1 MALYSF
7 EKDSPN
13 GPEAQVW
20 PSFSKDLLP
29 TFHLPGRQCVT
40 ISREDIEKVAVL
52 ARIRVDDEQVSALE
66 KDLGNILDLV
76 DQLAAADT
84 DSVEP
89 MAHPL
94 NAVQRLRAD
103 EVTETNQREAFQ
115 AIAPATENGLY
126 LVPRVIE

>member
-1 MALYSF
+1 M
-7 EKDSPN
+7 
-13 GPEAQVW
+13 
-20 PSFSKDLLP
+20 
-29 TFHLPGRQCVT
+29 T

-52 ARIRVDDEQVSALE
+52 ARIRVDEDQVSALE

-76 DQLAAADT
+76 DQLSAADT

-94 NAVQRLRAD
+94 NAVQRLRPD
-103 EVTETNQREAFQ
+103 KVTETSQREAFQ

-126 LVPRVIE
+126 LVLRVIE

>member
-1 MALYSF
+1 M
-7 EKDSPN
+7 
-13 GPEAQVW
+13 
-20 PSFSKDLLP
+20 
-29 TFHLPGRQCVT
+29 T
-40 ISREDIEKVAVL
+40 ISRKDIEKVAVL

-66 KDLGNILDLV
+66 KDLGNILELV
-76 DQLAAADT
+76 DQLSAADT

-94 NAVQRLRAD
+94 NAVQRLRPD
-103 EVTETNQREAFQ
+103 EITETNQREAFQ

>member
-1 MALYSF
+1 M
-7 EKDSPN
+7 
-13 GPEAQVW
+13 
-20 PSFSKDLLP
+20 
-29 TFHLPGRQCVT
+29 T

-76 DQLAAADT
+76 DQLGAADT

-115 AIAPATENGLY
+115 AIAAATENGLY

>member
-1 MALYSF
+1 VS
-7 EKDSPN
+7 
-13 GPEAQVW
+13 
-20 PSFSKDLLP
+20 
-29 TFHLPGRQCVT
+29 

-52 ARIRVDDEQVSALE
+52 ARIKVDDEQVSALE

-76 DQLAAADT
+76 DQLGAADT

-94 NAVQRLRAD
+94 DAVQRLRPD
-103 EVTETNQREAFQ
+103 EVTETDQRSAFQ
-115 AIAPATENGLY
+115 SIAPATEDGLY

>member
-1 MALYSF
+1 
-7 EKDSPN
+7 
-13 GPEAQVW
+13 
-20 PSFSKDLLP
+20 
-29 TFHLPGRQCVT
+29 VT

-52 ARIRVDDEQVSALE
+52 ARIRVDNEQVSALE

-76 DQLAAADT
+76 DQLGAADT

>member
-1 MALYSF
+1 M
-7 EKDSPN
+7 
-13 GPEAQVW
+13 
-20 PSFSKDLLP
+20 
-29 TFHLPGRQCVT
+29 T

-76 DQLAAADT
+76 DQLSAADT

-94 NAVQRLRAD
+94 NAVQRLRPD
-103 EVTETNQREAFQ
+103 EVTETDQREAFQ
-115 AIAPATENGLY
+115 AVAPATENGLY

>member
-1 MALYSF
+1 M
-7 EKDSPN
+7 
-13 GPEAQVW
+13 
-20 PSFSKDLLP
+20 
-29 TFHLPGRQCVT
+29 T
-40 ISREDIEKVAVL
+40 ISRKDIEKVAVL
-52 ARIRVDDEQVSALE
+52 ARIRVDEKQVSALE
-66 KDLGNILDLV
+66 TDLGNILDLV

-84 DSVEP
+84 ANVEP

>member
-1 MALYSF
+1 M
-7 EKDSPN
+7 
-13 GPEAQVW
+13 
-20 PSFSKDLLP
+20 
-29 TFHLPGRQCVT
+29 T
-40 ISREDIEKVAVL
+40 ISRKDIEKVAVL
-52 ARIRVDDEQVSALE
+52 ARIRVDEEQVSALE

-84 DSVEP
+84 DDVAP

-94 NAVQRLRAD
+94 DAMQRLRAD
-103 EVTETNQREAFQ
+103 EVTEINQREAFQ

>member
-1 MALYSF
+1 
-7 EKDSPN
+7 
-13 GPEAQVW
+13 
-20 PSFSKDLLP
+20 
-29 TFHLPGRQCVT
+29 VT
-40 ISREDIEKVAVL
+40 ISRKDIEKVAVL

-115 AIAPATENGLY
+115 AIAPSTENGLY